1 MTHILSDSS
10 IVPLNHS
17 HICNQCTNRNFS
29 ALEAVEASETA
40 RHLCGI
46 EPGEKRRMVRDDAGA
61 VVHCTEYSGKRTRCP
76 HLPGDLPRP
85 IPGLDCELGYGCTCV
100 QMEAVA

>member
-17 HICNQCTNRNFS
+17 HICNQCTNRDFA

-46 EPGEKRRMVRDDAGA
+46 EPGDKRQMVRDDAGA
-61 VVHCTEYSGKRTRCP
+61 VVHCTEYSGKRTCCP
-76 HLPGDLPRP
+76 HL
-85 IPGLDCELGYGCTCV
+85 PGLDCELSYGMSAAATDISVLCADGGV
-100 QMEAVA
+100 L

>member
-17 HICNQCTNRNFS
+17 HICNQCTNRDFA

-46 EPGEKRRMVRDDAGA
+46 EPGDKRQMVSDDAGA
-61 VVHCTEYSGKRTRCP
+61 VVHCTEYSGKRTCCP
-76 HLPGDLPRP
+76 HLPG
-85 IPGLDCELGYGCTCV
+85 LDAAATDMSVLCADGVCYEWLV
-100 QMEAVA
+100 F